1 MNRTL
6 TILLSA
12 AFVIAGCASTSTSM
26 APSQLPWLDQ
36 EFHDDPA
43 LVAVTPKDLF
53 KLDDELQRKLDDP
66 AWRTAPP
73 GQRLKRLIG
82 LIFGADG
89 KGFAYRAGH
98 STIAS
103 ETWRERRGD
112 CLSLTVLTYSVAR
125 KLGMNASMQEVE
137 TPAIYGRAGELDEVN
152 QHVNVLLPHLRS
164 DLMVESMAHDVILDF
179 EPDFQAPRRGT
190 PLTEGGIVARYYNN
204 VAVENMAR
212 GDNSRAYAYF
222 KAAVASDPGYISPYG
237 NLAVLYRRIG
247 REKEAEALL
256 RHAVSL
262 GGTSDVALHE
272 LHRLLTDQGRS
283 AEAQE
288 VARQLEARQ
297 SSDPY
302 HWISL
307 GLKDLAD
314 NDSRRAIDH
323 LERARDIAPSFAEVH
338 RYLAIAYARAGN
350 TVKAREEVE
359 LMAGAGGPM
368 NKVALLKRKL
378 QMLEHSAQ

>member
-1 MNRTL
+1 MNRTFS
-6 TILLSA
+6 ILVA
-12 AFVIAGCASTSTSM
+12 AASLLAGCASTSTSM

-36 EFHDDPA
+36 DFHYEPA

-66 AWRTAPP
+66 AWRTAPL
-73 GQRLKRLIG
+73 GQRLKRLMG
-82 LIFGADG
+82 LIFGTDG

-98 STIAS
+98 STVAS
-103 ETWRERRGD
+103 ETWRDRRGD

-125 KLGMNASMQEVE
+125 TLGMSALMQEVE
-137 TPAIYGRAGELDEVN
+137 TPAIYGRAGELDEAN

-164 DLMVESMAHDVILDF
+164 DLMVESMAHDVVLDF

-190 PLTEGGIVARYYNN
+190 ALTEGGIVARYYNN

-212 GDNSRAYAYF
+212 GDNPRAYAYF
-222 KAAVASDPGYISPYG
+222 KAAIASEPGYISPYG

-247 REKEAEALL
+247 HEKEAEALL

-262 GGTSDVALHE
+262 GGSSDVALHE
-272 LHRLLTDQGRS
+272 LHRLLAEQGRS

-297 SSDPY
+297 FSDPY

-307 GLKDLAD
+307 GLKDLID
-314 NDSRRAIDH
+314 NEPRRAIGH
-323 LERARDIAPSFAEVH
+323 LERARDIAPTFAEVH
-338 RYLAIAYARAGN
+338 RYLAIAYARTGN
-350 TVKAREEVE
+350 TLKAHEEVD
-359 LMAGAGGPM
+359 LMASAGGPM
-368 NKVALLKRKL
+368 NKVALLRRKL
-378 QMLEHSAQ
+378 EKLEH